1 MEGTSLWRR
10 HFSGVGKNGNRR
22 ENVLRQKKVTRR
34 GDGKGVDG
42 KEVEEK
48 EIEGKG
54 EEGVCTRVCAERGWR
69 REVSQRQEAG
79 ACGFLTGEGV
89 GQGDMTFFPNS
100 FIEIEFIYHIIQ
112 PFQIVHPPNGFAYV
126 HRVVRQST
134 QSILKHFHHFKKKT
148 LSPLTAHHSHRIF

>member
-1 MEGTSLWRR
+1 MGHFGCGRNFSL
-10 HFSGVGKNGNRR
+10 
-22 ENVLRQKKVTRR
+22 
-34 GDGKGVDG
+34 
-42 KEVEEK
+42 EK
-48 EIEGKG
+48 AFLWSWQEWQQEGKCFKA
-54 EEGVCTRVCAERGWR
+54 EEGNEKGRWEECVCTRVCAERAWR